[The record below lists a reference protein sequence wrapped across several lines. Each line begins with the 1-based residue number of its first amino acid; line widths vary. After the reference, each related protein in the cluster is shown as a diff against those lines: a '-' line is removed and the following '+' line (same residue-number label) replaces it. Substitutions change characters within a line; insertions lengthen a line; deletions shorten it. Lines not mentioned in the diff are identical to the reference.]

1 MAVAILAGT
10 TGLIGSQLLEMLLEN
25 PSYDRIIALSRKPIL
40 LEHPKLHN
48 LVIDFDMLENH
59 AEQLRADDVYCCL
72 GTTIR
77 EAGSKEAF
85 RKVDFDYPLSLAQIA
100 HKQGAKQYLLVTAMG
115 SDKGSSIF
123 YNRVKGEIEEAIG
136 QVGFAS
142 LHIFQPSM
150 LLGLRKEKRAGE
162 TAGKVVMSALDF
174 LIPKK
179 YKAIESVKVAKAM
192 MSIALKKLMGIHI
205 HNSSVLQDY

>member
-10 TGLIGSQLLEMLLEN
+10 TGLIGAQLLEMLLEN
-25 PSYDRIIALSRKPIL
+25 TAYDRIIALSRKPVL

-48 LVIDFDMLENH
+48 LVIDFDMLASH
-59 AEQLRADDVYCCL
+59 AEQLQADDVYCCL

-100 HKQGAKQYLLVTAMG
+100 HKQGARQYLLVTAMG
-115 SDKGSSIF
+115 SDKTSSIF
-123 YNRVKGEIEEAIG
+123 YNRVKGEIEEAVG

-150 LLGLRKEKRAGE
+150 LMGLRKEKRAGE
-162 TAGKVVMSALDF
+162 IAGKVVMTGLNF

-179 YKAIESVKVAKAM
+179 YKAIESIKVARAM
-192 MSIALKKLMGIHI
+192 MSIALKKMAGIHI
-205 HNSSVLQDY
+205 HNSGVLQDY